1 MINQKVFYS
10 SFHLGRQTEVD
21 VNRTAQTHTDRQGNY
36 QLIQTIKSEHLIQK
50 RQSVTMLTM
59 LTFTHLDVS
68 AV

>member
-10 SFHLGRQTEVD
+10 SFHLEVD
-21 VNRTAQTHTDRQGNY
+21 MNRTAQTHTDRQGNY

-50 RQSVTMLTM
+50 LQSVTMLTM
-59 LTFTHLDVS
+59 LTFTYLDVS